1 MAFPTVVS
9 KPMTQQMVT
18 VPARLTAAAGTDAV
32 AKPRPAH
39 RPLRLPAQPS
49 AVAVARRHVSQLLRA
64 WQLADLTAT
73 AQLLASELVANA
85 VRAAQAAGS
94 AVAGAGPPTIELAVR
109 RTRDSIII
117 EVRDPSLDPPLVR
130 QAGPLDEGGRGLLI
144 VHALGTGC
152 GHYLAPGGGKVVWCE
167 LALALRVT
175 VHPGRRGPREP
186 SGDRPRSPGGAA

>member
-9 KPMTQQMVT
+9 KPMTEQMVT
-18 VPARLTAAAGTDAV
+18 VPARLTAAAGVGAV
-32 AKPRPAH
+32 ATPRPAH
-39 RPLRLPAQPS
+39 RPLRLPAQLS
-49 AVAVARRHVSQLLRA
+49 VVAVARRHVSQLLRA

-144 VHALGTGC
+144 VPALGTGW
-152 GHYLAPGGGKVVWCE
+152 GHYLAPGGGVRHAAWPAPAGRTGAGRHLQPVARP
-167 LALALRVT
+167 ALHYR
-175 VHPGRRGPREP
+175 H
-186 SGDRPRSPGGAA
+186 